1 MGSRGAVRVEQ
12 EAALNAPWDLRWSE
26 GGVEADS
33 GFGIACG
40 AVGAVVVA
48 GSAGGGARAVN
59 VDEPTGWRTGPAA
72 ETGGAGAEA
81 GRWRG
86 WAGGA
91 ERW

>member
-1 MGSRGAVRVEQ
+1 MEQ
-12 EAALNAPWDLRWSE
+12 EAALKSPWGPRWS
-26 GGVEADS
+26 GGGTEADS
-33 GFGIACG
+33 GSGIACG
-40 AVGAVVVA
+40 EVGVVVVA

-59 VDEPTGWRTGPAA
+59 VDELTGWRTGPAA